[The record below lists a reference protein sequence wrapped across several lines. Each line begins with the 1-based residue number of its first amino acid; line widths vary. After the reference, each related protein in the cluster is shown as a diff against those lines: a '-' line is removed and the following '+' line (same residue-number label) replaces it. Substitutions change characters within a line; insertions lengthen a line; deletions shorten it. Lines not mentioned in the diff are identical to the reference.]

1 MDYQINKQGVFDI
14 DIKNHLYTFQA
25 ICTNVVDGDTIDI
38 LLDLGFKT
46 TAERRVRLLNV
57 DTPER
62 GQENN
67 KEATNFTK
75 SCVEGKKI
83 YVQTYKSDVF
93 GRYLANVWYE
103 NGQRNLNDDLRDAGL
118 LKENSKWNEG

>member
-1 MDYQINKQGVFDI
+1 MS
-14 DIKNHLYTFQA
+14 IKNHLYIFRA

-46 TAERRVRLLNV
+46 TTERRVRLLNV

-62 GQENN
+62 GQENY
-67 KEATNFTK
+67 KEATDFTK
-75 SCVEGKKI
+75 TCVENKDI

-103 NGQRNLNDDLRDAGL
+103 DGKCCLNDELRNAGL
-118 LKENSKWNEG
+118 LKPESKWNEV

>member
-1 MDYQINKQGVFDI
+1 MFEI

-62 GQENN
+62 GQVNY
-67 KEATNFTK
+67 KEATDFTK
-75 SCVEGKKI
+75 SCVEGKRI

-103 NGQRNLNDDLRDAGL
+103 NGQRSLNDDLRNAGL

>member
-1 MDYQINKQGVFDI
+1 MFEI

-62 GQENN
+62 GQENY
-67 KEATNFTK
+67 KEATDFTK
-75 SCVEGKKI
+75 SCVENKEI

-103 NGQRNLNDDLRDAGL
+103 DGEYCLNDELRNAGL